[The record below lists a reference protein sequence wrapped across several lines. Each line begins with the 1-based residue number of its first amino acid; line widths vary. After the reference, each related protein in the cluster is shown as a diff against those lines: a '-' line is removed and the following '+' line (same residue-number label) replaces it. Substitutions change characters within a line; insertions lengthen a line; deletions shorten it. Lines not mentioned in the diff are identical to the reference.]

1 MCPFGRYR
9 ASDRGGGQRYGILAS
24 MASPASSQAPRSEL
38 AAVVAAAGDL
48 GVECATYAGLLRRHR
63 VSLYE
68 RGMVIRRGG
77 SVLTFRWENVRI
89 YRIMAG
95 RSGFFV
101 LSKVRYRY
109 RFVAPAGASGKV
121 GPRFPHLRE
130 WLPAVQSA
138 VLSARLPAAVAVAS
152 AGGVVAFGPVALTAR
167 EVRVRSKA
175 APWSAVKR
183 VKITPGYLHILVHQG
198 RSFSVSL
205 SRIPNDFL
213 LLELARQLAPAV
225 RVG

>member
-1 MCPFGRYR
+1 
-9 ASDRGGGQRYGILAS
+9 
-24 MASPASSQAPRSEL
+24 MASPASSQAPRSEFS
-38 AAVVAAAGDL
+38 AAVAAGDL
-48 GVECATYAGLLRRHR
+48 GAERATYTGLLRRHR
-63 VSLYE
+63 VSLHE

-77 SVLTFRWENVRI
+77 AVLTFRWENVRI

-101 LSKVRYRY
+101 VSKVRYRY
-109 RFVAPAGASGKV
+109 RFFAPSGASDKV
-121 GPRFPHLRE
+121 GPGFPHLRE
-130 WLPAVQSA
+130 WLPTVHSA
-138 VLSARLPAAVAVAS
+138 VLSAQLPAALAAATAGEAVD
-152 AGGVVAFGPVALTAR
+152 FGPVGLTAR

-183 VKITPGYLHILVHQG
+183 VKITPGYLHILAHKG
-198 RSFSVSL
+198 RSFSVAL

-225 RVG
+225 RVD

>member
-1 MCPFGRYR
+1 M
-9 ASDRGGGQRYGILAS
+9 
-24 MASPASSQAPRSEL
+24 
-38 AAVVAAAGDL
+38 
-48 GVECATYAGLLRRHR
+48 YAGLLRRHR

-109 RFVAPAGASGKV
+109 RFFAPAGASGKV

-130 WLPAVQSA
+130 WLPTVQSA

-152 AGGVVAFGPVALTAR
+152 AGGGHRDGGVVEFGPVALTAR

-175 APWSAVKR
+175 VPWSAIKR

-198 RSFSVSL
+198 RSFSVAL

>member
-9 ASDRGGGQRYGILAS
+9 ASDRGGGQRYGILAL

-38 AAVVAAAGDL
+38 AAAVAAGDL

-63 VSLYE
+63 VSLHE
-68 RGMVIRRGG
+68 HGLVIRRGG

-109 RFVAPAGASGKV
+109 RFFAPAGASGKV

-130 WLPAVQSA
+130 WLPTVQSA
-138 VLSARLPAAVAVAS
+138 VLSARLPAAAAVAS
-152 AGGVVAFGPVALTAR
+152 AGGGVEFGPVALTAR

-183 VKITPGYLHILVHQG
+183 VKITPGYLHILMHQG

-213 LLELARQLAPAV
+213 LLEL
-225 RVG
+225 

>member
-1 MCPFGRYR
+1 
-9 ASDRGGGQRYGILAS
+9 

-38 AAVVAAAGDL
+38 AAAVAAGDL
-48 GVECATYAGLLRRHR
+48 GAERATYTGLLRRRR
-63 VSLYE
+63 VSLHE
-68 RGMVIRRGG
+68 RGMAIRRGG
-77 SVLTFRWENVRI
+77 SVLTLRWENVRI

-95 RSGFFV
+95 RTGFFV
-101 LSKVRYRY
+101 VSRARYRY
-109 RFVAPAGASGKV
+109 RFSGPSGTYGTI
-121 GPRFPHLRE
+121 GPGFPHLRE
-130 WLPAVQSA
+130 WLPTVHSA
-138 VLSARLPAAVAVAS
+138 ALSAQLPAALAVAR
-152 AGGVVAFGPVALTAR
+152 AGQVVEFGPVALTAR

-198 RSFSVSL
+198 RSFSVAL